1 MTDPDFFTGEQLA
14 VLMKR
19 FFRYTTGEGEQVP
32 DGHVILPKKGRK
44 NRKIFTDGGEELS
57 PMKVVLS
64 GKKLLGYP
72 VEGIANMCIRS
83 RKKSILRVIRSS
95 EGLFTVT
102 GEKKDGQQYVLK
114 SSRPKM
120 GAYRRLKKEENP
132 YFD

>member
-32 DGHVILPKKGRK
+32 DGHVILPEKGKK
-44 NRKIFTDGGEELS
+44 NRKIYTDGGEELP

-64 GKKLLGYP
+64 GKNVLAYP
-72 VEGIANMCIRS
+72 VEGIATMCIRS

-114 SSRPKM
+114 TSRPMRGGCWKPKE
-120 GAYRRLKKEENP
+120 KKP